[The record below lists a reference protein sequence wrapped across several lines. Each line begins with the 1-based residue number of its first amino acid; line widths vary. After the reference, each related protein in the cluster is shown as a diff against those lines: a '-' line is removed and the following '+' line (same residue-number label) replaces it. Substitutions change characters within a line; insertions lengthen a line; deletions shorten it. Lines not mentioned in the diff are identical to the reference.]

1 MRVMRLTI
9 VGAGPGAPELLTGMA
24 LRRLQEAGVIYYTAE
39 RLKKS
44 IPDMQEKAV
53 YLPYKTLVET
63 LLRKEAQRPVLLVSG
78 DVGFYSISS
87 ALKERLPDWDLEYV
101 NGLSSLQV
109 LCARAGVPYD
119 RVKVASVH
127 GRSLPPVPLVSYN
140 EWTFFLTGGDKRANH
155 VLKELT
161 QAGLGHVRAWVGEN
175 LTMRDERLLEGTAF
189 SLAEEPFASLAVVLL
204 HNSAWTDPFVTLR
217 DDDFARGKAPMT
229 KEEIRAVSLARLSVR
244 PGDVCYDIGAGTGSV
259 SVAMAY
265 LAREGMVYAI
275 ERKEEAFRLL
285 EKNRRKLGAF
295 NVVPVF
301 GAAPEAIDSLP
312 APDCV
317 FIGGSGGELGRIIA
331 SVLQKN
337 PNARF
342 VVNAITLET
351 LQESVTC
358 LEQAG
363 ISPEIS
369 CISGAR
375 AELVGRYHMMKAQ
388 NPVYVISGRA
398 HG

>member
-1 MRVMRLTI
+1 M
-9 VGAGPGAPELLTGMA
+9 
-24 LRRLQEAGVIYYTAE
+24 
-39 RLKKS
+39 
-44 IPDMQEKAV
+44 
-53 YLPYKTLVET
+53 
-63 LLRKEAQRPVLLVSG
+63 
-78 DVGFYSISS
+78 
-87 ALKERLPDWDLEYV
+87 
-101 NGLSSLQV
+101 
-109 LCARAGVPYD
+109 CARAGVPYD

-127 GRSLPPVPLVSYN
+127 GRSIPPVPLASYN
-140 EWTFFLTGGDKRANH
+140 EWTFFLTGGDKRASH

-161 QAGLGHVRAWVGEN
+161 QAGLGHIRAWVGEN
-175 LTMRDERLLEGTAF
+175 LTMPDERLLEGTAS

-204 HNSAWTDPFVTLR
+204 HNSAWTDPFVTFA
-217 DDDFARGKAPMT
+217 DDGFARGKAPMT

-244 PGDVCYDIGAGTGSV
+244 PGDICYDVGAGTGSV

-285 EKNRRKLGAF
+285 EENRRKLGAF

-301 GAAPEAIDSLP
+301 GAAPEAIEGLP

-358 LEQAG
+358 LERAG
-363 ISPEIS
+363 VSPEIS
-369 CISGAR
+369 CIPAPG
-375 AELVGRYHMMKAQ
+375 L
-388 NPVYVISGRA
+388 N
-398 HG
+398 